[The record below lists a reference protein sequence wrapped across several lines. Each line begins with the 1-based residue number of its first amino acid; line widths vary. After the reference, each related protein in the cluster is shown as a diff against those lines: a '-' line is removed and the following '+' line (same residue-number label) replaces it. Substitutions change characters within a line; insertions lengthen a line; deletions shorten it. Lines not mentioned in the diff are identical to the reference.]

1 MTHKL
6 RPYATAAL
14 VFCITL
20 SPNFMTQSQ
29 AQTNNRAAA
38 KNIADSAAT
47 PAPPV
52 ARKMPKATKL
62 HGVTLTDDYSW
73 MREKTNPEVI
83 KHLEAENAYTDAAL
97 ANLKPLQE
105 KLYKEFLGRIKQ
117 TDLSVPYRLGDYSY
131 FTRTEEGKQY
141 PILSRVKANDRAAA
155 AEQVMLDVNKL
166 AEGKK
171 FLSLGTTTVSDDGR
185 LLAYSTDETGYRQYT
200 LHVKDLTTGET
211 LPVKIERTGAVMWG
225 TDNKTIFYT
234 TEDQTTKRSDKL
246 FRHTLGTSKP
256 DGSTDPL
263 VHEEKDELYRLFA
276 GRTRDKKYIL
286 IGAASSETTEFRY
299 IPTDKP
305 ESAPMMILPRVE
317 DHEYY
322 VDHRDGLFYIRTND
336 AAKNYRL
343 VTAPVADPSKKNWKE
358 IIPHRPDTK
367 LEDVD
372 LFRNHYVVSLRRN
385 GLEQL
390 LVTDFRNGKSHA
402 VEFPE
407 PAYTVGGTA
416 NPEYDT
422 DVFRYQYQSLITQSS
437 VFDYDVRTQKST
449 LLKEQEIPSGY
460 DKTKYTSER
469 IFATAADGKKVPISL
484 VYKKGTKRDGK
495 SPMLL
500 YAYGSYGI
508 PQNANFSATRLSLL
522 ERGVVFAMAHIRGG
536 GDMGEEWHDAGKM
549 MQKKNTFTD
558 FISAAEHLTKEKY
571 TATDRLAIMGGSAGG
586 LLMGAVANMRPD
598 LFHTVISLVPFVD
611 VMNTMLDASLPL
623 TVGEYLEWGDPNKPE
638 AFKYMLSYSP
648 YDNIERK
655 AYPTTLV
662 RTGLNDSQVMYWEP
676 AKYVAKLRAMKTDKN
691 PLYFKVNMGAGHG
704 GSSGRYDAL
713 KETAFDYAFILSQFG
728 ITE

>member
-1 MTHKL
+1 MTESH
-6 RPYATAAL
+6 
-14 VFCITL
+14 
-20 SPNFMTQSQ
+20 
-29 AQTNNRAAA
+29 AQTNKQTPKNVAADA
-38 KNIADSAAT
+38 M

-52 ARKMPKATKL
+52 ARKAPKVTKL
-62 HGVTLTDDYSW
+62 HGITLTDDYSW

-117 TDLSVPYRLGDYSY
+117 TDLSVPYRLGDYFY
-131 FTRTEEGKQY
+131 FSRTEEGKQY
-141 PILSRVKANDRAAA
+141 PIYSRKRGSLDAP
-155 AEQVMLDVNKL
+155 EEVMLDLNKL

-171 FLSLGTTTVSDDGR
+171 FLSLGASVVSDDGR

-211 LPVKIERTGAVMWG
+211 LPVKIERTGAVMWA

-234 TEDQTTKRSDKL
+234 TEDETTKRSDKL
-246 FRHTLGTSKP
+246 FRHTLGASKP

-276 GRTRDKKYIL
+276 GRTRDRKYIL
-286 IGAASSETTEFRY
+286 VGAASSETTEFRY

-305 ESAPMMILPRVE
+305 ESAPVMILPRVE

-336 AAKNYRL
+336 NAKNFRL

-358 IIPHRPDTK
+358 IIAHRPDTK

-372 LFRNHYVVSLRRN
+372 LFRNHHVVSLRRN

-390 LVTDFRNGKSHA
+390 LVTNFSNGKSHA

-407 PAYTVGGTA
+407 PAYTVGGSA

-422 DVFRYQYQSLITQSS
+422 NVFRYQYQSLVTPSS
-437 VFDYDVRTQKST
+437 VFDYDTRTQKST

-460 DKTKYTSER
+460 DKSKYTSER
-469 IFATAADGKKVPISL
+469 IFATAADGKKIPISL
-484 VYKKGTKRDGK
+484 VYKKGTKRDAK

-536 GDMGEEWHDAGKM
+536 GDMGEEWHDDGKM
-549 MQKKNTFTD
+549 MNKKNTFTD
-558 FISAAEHLTKEKY
+558 FIAAAEHLTKEKY
-571 TATDRLAIMGGSAGG
+571 TAKDRLAIMGGSAGG

-676 AKYVAKLRAMKTDKN
+676 AKVRRQTCAR
-691 PLYFKVNMGAGHG
+691 
-704 GSSGRYDAL
+704 
-713 KETAFDYAFILSQFG
+713 
-728 ITE
+728 